1 MSAKSTQHLNMTEFT
16 SNLPPNDLFWMRR
29 AIELARLGQ
38 YSTKPNPNVGC
49 VIVKD
54 AQLLG
59 EGHHPRAGQPHA
71 EVFALRQAGEQA
83 RGATAYVTLEPCA
96 HYGRTPPCAK
106 ALVDAGVV
114 KVVVACPDPN
124 PLVAGKGVQILKD
137 AGIQVDVGV
146 AEAEARQ
153 LNLGFLKAMAT
164 GMPYVRL
171 KVASSLD
178 GRTAMASG
186 ESKWITGTAARA
198 DVQHWRAISAA
209 VLTGIDTVLADDCLL
224 NVRHLA
230 GVDDT
235 HSVVQPKRIILD
247 RQGRLPVSAQILQQP
262 ETVMVMGPY
271 RAELAALG
279 VIQLAVQPLAT
290 LLAKLVQQHQIYD
303 VLVEAGA
310 TLSTAFLQEGWVDE
324 VISYVAPT
332 LLGRSARTMF
342 NAEFEQMAEQLRFK
356 LYDVTQLG
364 DDVRLRLIPSQET
377 L

>member
-1 MSAKSTQHLNMTEFT
+1 MSAKSTQHLNMTEPT
-16 SNLPPNDLFWMRR
+16 SNLSPDDLFWMRR

-247 RQGRLPVSAQILQQP
+247 RQGRLPLSAQILQQP

-332 LLGRSARTMF
+332 LLGRSARAMF

-356 LYDVTQLG
+356 LCDVTQLG

>member
-1 MSAKSTQHLNMTEFT
+1 MSAKSRQHLNMTEFT

-230 GVDDT
+230 SVDDT

-247 RQGRLPVSAQILQQP
+247 RQGRLPLSAQILQQP

-290 LLAKLVQQHQIYD
+290 LLAQLVQQHQIYD
-303 VLVEAGA
+303 VLIEAGA

-332 LLGRSARTMF
+332 LLGSSARTMF

>member
-1 MSAKSTQHLNMTEFT
+1 MSAKSRQHLNMTEFT

-59 EGHHPRAGQPHA
+59 EGYHPRAGQPHA

-230 GVDDT
+230 SVDDT

-247 RQGRLPVSAQILQQP
+247 RQGRLPLSAQILQQP

-290 LLAKLVQQHQIYD
+290 LLAQLVQQHQIYD
-303 VLVEAGA
+303 VLIEAGA

-332 LLGRSARTMF
+332 LLGSSARTMF
-342 NAEFEQMAEQLRFK
+342 NAEFEQMSEQLRFK

>member
-1 MSAKSTQHLNMTEFT
+1 MSAKSTQHLNMTEST
-16 SNLPPNDLFWMRR
+16 SNLPPDDLFWMRR

-186 ESKWITGTAARA
+186 ESKWITGTAART

-290 LLAKLVQQHQIYD
+290 LLAQLVQQHQIYD

>member
-1 MSAKSTQHLNMTEFT
+1 MSAKSTQHLNMTEPT
-16 SNLPPNDLFWMRR
+16 SNLSPDDLFWMRR

-279 VIQLAVQPLAT
+279 VIQLALQPLAT

>member
-38 YSTKPNPNVGC
+38 YSTKPNPNVGW

-54 AQLLG
+54 AHLLG

-209 VLTGIDTVLADDCLL
+209 VLTGIDTLLADDCLL

-247 RQGRLPVSAQILQQP
+247 RQGRLPLSAQILQQP

-271 RAELAALG
+271 RAELEALG

-290 LLAKLVQQHQIYD
+290 LLAQLVQQHQIYD

-332 LLGRSARTMF
+332 FLGRSARTMF

>member
-1 MSAKSTQHLNMTEFT
+1 MPSSIPQQPSMIELNTDAQ
-16 SNLPPNDLFWMRR
+16 PDDLFWMRR

-59 EGHHPRAGQPHA
+59 EGFHPRAGQPHA
-71 EVFALRQAGEQA
+71 EVFALRQAAEQA
-83 RGATAYVTLEPCA
+83 QGATAYVTLEPCA

-124 PLVAGKGVQILKD
+124 PLVAGKGVQILQD
-137 AGIQVDVGV
+137 AGIQVSVGV
-146 AEAEARQ
+146 AEAEAAQ
-153 LNLGFLKAMAT
+153 LNAGFLKAMAT

-171 KVASSLD
+171 KIASSLD

-186 ESKWITGTAARA
+186 ESKWITGAAARA

-209 VLTGIDTVLADDCLL
+209 VITGIDTVLADDCLL
-224 NVRHLA
+224 NVRQLA
-230 GVDDT
+230 AVDDL
-235 HSVVQPKRIILD
+235 HNVVQPKRIILD
-247 RQGRLPVSAQILQQP
+247 RQGRLPLSAQILQQP

-279 VIQLAVQPLAT
+279 VLQLEPQPLAT
-290 LLAKLVQQHQIYD
+290 LLAQLVQQHQIYD

-332 LLGRSARTMF
+332 LLGRSARAMF

-356 LYDVTQLG
+356 LCDVTQLG

>member
-1 MSAKSTQHLNMTEFT
+1 MSAKSRQHLNMTEFT

>member
-1 MSAKSTQHLNMTEFT
+1 MSAKSRQHLNMTEFT

-186 ESKWITGTAARA
+186 ESKWITGTAART

-230 GVDDT
+230 SVDDT

-279 VIQLAVQPLAT
+279 VIQLAVQPLAS
-290 LLAKLVQQHQIYD
+290 LLAQLVQQHQIYD

>member
-1 MSAKSTQHLNMTEFT
+1 MSAKSTQHLNMTEST
-16 SNLPPNDLFWMRR
+16 SNLPPDDLFWMRR
-29 AIELARLGQ
+29 AIELACLGQ

-186 ESKWITGTAARA
+186 ESKWITGTAART

-279 VIQLAVQPLAT
+279 VIQLAVQPLAS
-290 LLAKLVQQHQIYD
+290 LLAQLVQQHQIYD

>member
-1 MSAKSTQHLNMTEFT
+1 MSAKSRQHLNMTEFT

-146 AEAEARQ
+146 AEAEARE

-247 RQGRLPVSAQILQQP
+247 RQGRLPLSAQILQQP

>member
-1 MSAKSTQHLNMTEFT
+1 MSAKSTQHLNMTEST
-16 SNLPPNDLFWMRR
+16 SNLPPDDLFWMRR

-247 RQGRLPVSAQILQQP
+247 RQGRLPLSAQILQQP

-271 RAELAALG
+271 RAELEALG

-290 LLAKLVQQHQIYD
+290 LLAQLVQQHQIYD

-332 LLGRSARTMF
+332 FLGRSARTMF

>member
-1 MSAKSTQHLNMTEFT
+1 MSAKSTQHLNMNEST
-16 SNLPPNDLFWMRR
+16 SNLPPDDLFWMRR

-59 EGHHPRAGQPHA
+59 EGYHPRAGQPHA

-186 ESKWITGTAARA
+186 ESKWITGTSARA

-224 NVRHLA
+224 NVRHLE
-230 GVDDT
+230 GVDDI

-247 RQGRLPVSAQILQQP
+247 RQGRLPLSAQILQQP

>member
-1 MSAKSTQHLNMTEFT
+1 MPSSIPQQPSMIELNTDAQ
-16 SNLPPNDLFWMRR
+16 PDDLFWMRR

-59 EGHHPRAGQPHA
+59 EGFHPRAGQPHA
-71 EVFALRQAGEQA
+71 EVFALRQAAEQA
-83 RGATAYVTLEPCA
+83 QGATAYVTLEPCA

-137 AGIQVDVGV
+137 AGIQVEVGV
-146 AEAEARQ
+146 AEAEAAQ
-153 LNLGFLKAMAT
+153 LNAGFLKAMAT

-171 KVASSLD
+171 KIASSLD

-224 NVRHLA
+224 NVRQLA
-230 GVDDT
+230 AVDDI

-247 RQGRLPVSAQILQQP
+247 RQGRLPLSAQILQQP

-279 VIQLAVQPLAT
+279 VLQLESQPLAT
-290 LLAKLVQQHQIYD
+290 LLAQLVQQYQIYD

-332 LLGRSARTMF
+332 LLGRSARAMF

-356 LYDVTQLG
+356 LCDVTQLG

>member
-1 MSAKSTQHLNMTEFT
+1 MSAKSRQHLNMTEFT

-209 VLTGIDTVLADDCLL
+209 VLTGIDTLLADDCLL
-224 NVRHLA
+224 NVRHLE
-230 GVDDT
+230 GVDDI

-247 RQGRLPVSAQILQQP
+247 RQGRLPLSAQILQQP

-279 VIQLAVQPLAT
+279 VLQLEPQPLAT
-290 LLAKLVQQHQIYD
+290 LLAQLVQQHQIYD

-332 LLGRSARTMF
+332 LLGRSARAMF

>member
-1 MSAKSTQHLNMTEFT
+1 MSAKSTQHLNMTEST
-16 SNLPPNDLFWMRR
+16 SNLPPDDLFWMRR

-186 ESKWITGTAARA
+186 ESKWITGTAART

-247 RQGRLPVSAQILQQP
+247 RQGRLPLSAQILQQP

-290 LLAKLVQQHQIYD
+290 LLAQLVQQHQIYD

>member
-1 MSAKSTQHLNMTEFT
+1 MSAKSTQHLNMTELT
-16 SNLPPNDLFWMRR
+16 SNLPPDDLFWMRR

-124 PLVAGKGVQILKD
+124 PLVAGKGIQILKD

-186 ESKWITGTAARA
+186 ESKWITGTAART

-247 RQGRLPVSAQILQQP
+247 RQGRLPLSAQILQQP

-279 VIQLAVQPLAT
+279 VIQLEPQPLAT
-290 LLAKLVQQHQIYD
+290 LLAQLVQQHQIYD

>member
-1 MSAKSTQHLNMTEFT
+1 MSAKSRQHLNMTEFT

-59 EGHHPRAGQPHA
+59 EGYHPRAGQPHA

-209 VLTGIDTVLADDCLL
+209 VLTGIDTLLADDCLL

-230 GVDDT
+230 SVDDT

-247 RQGRLPVSAQILQQP
+247 RQGRLPLSAQILQQP

-290 LLAKLVQQHQIYD
+290 LLAQLVQQHQIYD
-303 VLVEAGA
+303 VLIEAGA

-332 LLGRSARTMF
+332 LLGSSARTMF
-342 NAEFEQMAEQLRFK
+342 NAEFEQMSEQLRFK

>member
-1 MSAKSTQHLNMTEFT
+1 MSAKSTQHLNMTEST
-16 SNLPPNDLFWMRR
+16 SNLPPDDLFWMRR

-230 GVDDT
+230 SVDDT

-247 RQGRLPVSAQILQQP
+247 RQGRLPLSAQILQQP

-290 LLAKLVQQHQIYD
+290 LLAQLVQQHQIYD